1 MQTLLTLADFSRIYG
16 SGHVVHRTIGAW
28 RVWIDQPGQTHSR
41 LGSTEGATHSA
52 SCTIDVS
59 IRCVA
64 RHPPTQIAEAHGMP
78 PVEIISRETSLYK
91 TRSQSHPAT
100 LHHMEI
106 PRSPAGPQ
114 DKPTLTQNGDQCLN
128 IRKTPTL
135 QHHLDGGR

>member
-1 MQTLLTLADFSRIYG
+1 
-16 SGHVVHRTIGAW
+16 VVHRTIGAW

-78 PVEIISRETSLYK
+78 PVEIISRETSLYRLSPP
-91 TRSQSHPAT
+91 TLSPANVQPLLRATIDSQGLGVARRRHELISHPNPYWPDS
-100 LHHMEI
+100 H
-106 PRSPAGPQ
+106 
-114 DKPTLTQNGDQCLN
+114 PT
-128 IRKTPTL
+128 I
-135 QHHLDGGR
+135 H